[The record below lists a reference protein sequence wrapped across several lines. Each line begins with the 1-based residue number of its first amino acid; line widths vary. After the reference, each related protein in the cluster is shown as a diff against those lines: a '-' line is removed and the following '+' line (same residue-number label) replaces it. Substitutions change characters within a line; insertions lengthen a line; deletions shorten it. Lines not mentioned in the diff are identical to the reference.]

1 MNAHGARRAA
11 RERGVA
17 AVELALTMGVLLTL
31 MLLVAPLAQV
41 MVSQQRLERVAG
53 AADRFATQ
61 ADDRPRPDCSGDT
74 AIPHPGTACVQSVA
88 AAWLAQAGESAT
100 PTVTVSSNPTTSAPG
115 TPVTVTMTITRDLGP
130 FGWLMSVTGFSAQ
143 SQITL
148 SASSV
153 RPVE

>member
-1 MNAHGARRAA
+1 MNARRV
-11 RERGVA
+11 RRTGGERGVA
-17 AVELALTMGVLLTL
+17 AVELALTMGVLIAL

-41 MVSQQRLERVAG
+41 MISQQRLERVAG

-61 ADDRPRPDCSGDT
+61 ADDRPRPDCSGDN
-74 AIPHPGTACVQSVA
+74 AIPHPGSACVQTVA
-88 AAWLAQAGESAT
+88 AAWLAQAGESST
-100 PTVTVSSNPTTSAPG
+100 PLVTVSSNPKTTAPG

-130 FGWLMSVTGFSAQ
+130 FGWLMSVTGFSAH